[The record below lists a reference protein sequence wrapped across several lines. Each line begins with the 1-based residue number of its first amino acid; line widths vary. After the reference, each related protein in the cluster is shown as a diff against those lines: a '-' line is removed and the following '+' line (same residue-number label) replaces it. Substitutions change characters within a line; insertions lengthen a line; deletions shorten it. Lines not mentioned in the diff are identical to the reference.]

1 MMDTQKKPRN
11 IFEQILFGLEATNE
25 NVVIVSEE
33 VVMLRREVA
42 ELKSALCLDVVA
54 EEYNTEPNALGAVA
68 NESVEGKNS

>member
-1 MMDTQKKPRN
+1 MEQKKPRN

-33 VVMLRREVA
+33 IAMLRQEVA

-54 EEYNTEPNALGAVA
+54 DGYNTELDALGAVTNGTIEGA
-68 NESVEGKNS
+68 NS